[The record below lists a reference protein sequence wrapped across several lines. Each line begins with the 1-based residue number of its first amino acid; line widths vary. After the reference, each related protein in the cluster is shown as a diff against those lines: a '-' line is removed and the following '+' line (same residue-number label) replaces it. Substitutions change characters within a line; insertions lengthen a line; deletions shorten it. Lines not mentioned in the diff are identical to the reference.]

1 MKKWQLIGTTTALS
15 SALILGACGGA
26 AEKSGSGESKSSSDG
41 NKLSGEVKGDGS
53 STVAPVMEKINE
65 KFSKDQPDVSVSIG
79 VSGTGGG
86 FEKFIAGETDF
97 SNASREI
104 KPEEKEKLKNKKI
117 DYTAFK
123 VAQDGLTVAVN
134 KDNDF
139 VDELSMEELAK
150 IYGGEA
156 KTWKDVN
163 PKFPDKKIKAFSP
176 DQSHGTYD
184 FFSEEVLKKK
194 DLQSEKNADTNVI
207 VKSVQDN
214 KDSIGFFGYNFYQEN
229 KDSLKAVKIKGKDGK
244 ALAPSDDTVT
254 NGSYAL
260 SRPLFVY
267 AKNKSLQDN
276 KAFYGFMEYVID
288 QAPKAA
294 KDAGYVAL
302 KDEDYKKDKEELKKL
317 KK

>member
-15 SALILGACGGA
+15 SALLLGACGGA
-26 AEKSGSGESKSSSDG
+26 AEKSSSGESKSSGED
-41 NKLSGEVKGDGS
+41 KLSGEVKGDGS

-65 KFSKDQPDVSVSIG
+65 EFSKDQPDVSVSIG

-97 SNASREI
+97 ANASREI
-104 KPEEKEKLKNKKI
+104 KDEEKEKLKKENI
-117 DYTAFK
+117 EYTEFK

-134 KDNDF
+134 KENDF
-139 VDELSMEELAK
+139 VDELSKDELAK
-150 IYGGEA
+150 IYNGEA

-163 PKFPDKKIKAFSP
+163 SKFPDKKIKAFSP

-184 FFSEEVLKKK
+184 FFSEEVLDEK
-194 DLQSEKNADTNVI
+194 DLKSEKNADTNVI

-229 KDSLKAVKIKGKDGK
+229 KDSLKAVKIKDDKDK
-244 ALAPSDDTVT
+244 AIAPEEKTIND
-254 NGSYAL
+254 NSYPL

-267 AKNKSLQDN
+267 AKNKSLEEND
-276 KAFYGFMEYVID
+276 AFHGFMEYVIEHSK
-288 QAPKAA
+288 QAS
-294 KDAGYVAL
+294 KDAGYVPL
-302 KDEDYKKDKEELKKL
+302 KDEEYDKDKETLEKFKK
-317 KK
+317 

>member
-15 SALILGACGGA
+15 SALVLGACGGA
-26 AEKSGSGESKSSSDG
+26 ADKAGSGDSKSGSNDK
-41 NKLSGEVKGDGS
+41 KLSGEVKGDGS

-65 KFSKDQPDVSVSIG
+65 DFSKENPDVSVSIG

-97 SNASREI
+97 SNASRDI
-104 KPEEKEKLKNKKI
+104 KDEEKDKLKKEKI
-117 DYTAFK
+117 DYTEFK

-134 KDNDF
+134 KENDF
-139 VDELSMEELAK
+139 VKELSMDELAK
-150 IYGGEA
+150 IYSGKA

-163 PKFPDKKIKAFSP
+163 PKYPNKKIKAFSP

-184 FFSEEVLKKK
+184 FFSEEVLDEK
-194 DLQSEKNADTNVI
+194 DLVSEKNADTNVI

-214 KDSIGFFGYNFYQEN
+214 KDSIGFFGFNFYQEN
-229 KDSLKAVKIKGKDGK
+229 KDSLKAVKIKDDGK
-244 ALAPSDDTVT
+244 AVKPSDKTINDS
-254 NGSYAL
+254 SYPL

-267 AKNKSLQDN
+267 AKNKSLEDN

-288 QAPKAA
+288 NSKGAA

-302 KDEDYKKDKEELKKL
+302 KDEEYKKDKKTLEKFKK
-317 KK
+317 

>member
-1 MKKWQLIGTTTALS
+1 MKKWQLIGSTTALS
-15 SALILGACGGA
+15 SVLLLGACGGA
-26 AEKSGSGESKSSSDG
+26 AEKSSSGDDKSSDD
-41 NKLSGEVKGDGS
+41 KKISGEVKGDGS

-65 KFSKDQPDVSVSIG
+65 EFSKEKPDVSVSIG

-97 SNASREI
+97 SNASRDI
-104 KPEEKEKLKNKKI
+104 KDEEKEKLKQAKI
-117 DYTAFK
+117 EYTEFK

-139 VDELSMEELAK
+139 VDELSMDELAK
-150 IYGGEA
+150 IYSGEA

-163 PKFPDKKIKAFSP
+163 SKFPDKEIKAFSP

-184 FFSEEVLKKK
+184 FFSEEVLNKK
-194 DLQSEKNADTNVI
+194 DLESEKNADTNVI

-229 KDSLKAVKIKGKDGK
+229 KDSLKAVKIKGDGE
-244 ALAPSDDTVT
+244 AVEPTDETV
-254 NGSYAL
+254 NDGSYPL

-267 AKNKSLQDN
+267 AKNKSLKEND
-276 KAFYGFMEYVID
+276 AFYAFMEYVID
-288 QAPKAA
+288 KSADASKE
-294 KDAGYVAL
+294 AGYVPL
-302 KDEDYKKDKEELKKL
+302 KDDEYKKDKETLEKFKK
-317 KK
+317 

>member
-1 MKKWQLIGTTTALS
+1 MKKWQLIGSTTALS
-15 SALILGACGGA
+15 SVLLLGACGGA
-26 AEKSGSGESKSSSDG
+26 AEKSSSGDTKSLDDK
-41 NKLSGEVKGDGS
+41 KLSGEVKGDGS

-65 KFSKDQPDVSVSIG
+65 DFSAEQPDVSVSIG

-97 SNASREI
+97 SNASRDI
-104 KPEEKEKLKNKKI
+104 KDEEKEKLKKAKI
-117 DYTAFK
+117 EYTEFK

-139 VDELSMEELAK
+139 VDELSMDELAK
-150 IYGGEA
+150 IYSGKA

-163 PKFPDKKIKAFSP
+163 SKFPDKKIKAFSP

-184 FFSEEVLKKK
+184 FFSEEVLDEK

-229 KDSLKAVKIKGKDGK
+229 KDSLKAVKIKDDGK
-244 ALAPSDDTVT
+244 AVEPTDKTV
-254 NGSYAL
+254 NDGSYPL

-267 AKNKSLQDN
+267 AKNKSLEDN
-276 KAFYGFMEYVID
+276 DAFYGFMEYVID
-288 QAPKAA
+288 NSAEAA
-294 KDAGYVAL
+294 KDAGYVPL
-302 KDEDYKKDKEELKKL
+302 KDDEYKEDKETLEKFKK
-317 KK
+317 

>member
-1 MKKWQLIGTTTALS
+1 MKKWQTIGSMTALS
-15 SALILGACGGA
+15 SVLLLGACGGA
-26 AEKSGSGESKSSSDG
+26 AEKANSGDSKSSGD
-41 NKLSGEVKGDGS
+41 KLSGEVKGDGS

-65 KFSKDQPDVSVSIG
+65 EFSSEQPDVSVSIG

-97 SNASREI
+97 ANASREI
-104 KPEEKEKLKNKKI
+104 KPEEKEKLKKEKI

-134 KDNDF
+134 KENDF
-139 VDELSMEELAK
+139 VDELSKEELAK
-150 IYGGEA
+150 IYSGEA

-163 PKFPDKKIKAFSP
+163 SKFPDKEIKAFSP

-184 FFSEEVLKKK
+184 FFSEEVLDKK
-194 DLQSEKNADTNVI
+194 DLESEKNADTNVI

-229 KDSLKAVKIKGKDGK
+229 KDSLKAVKIKGEDGK
-244 ALAPSDDTVT
+244 AVEPSEKTVKD
-254 NGSYAL
+254 GSYAL

-267 AKNKSLQDN
+267 AKNKSLEDN
-276 KAFYGFMEYVID
+276 KAFHGFMEFVVD
-288 QAPKAA
+288 KAPKAS
-294 KDAGYVAL
+294 KDAGYVPL
-302 KDEDYKKDKEELKKL
+302 NDDEYKKDKEELKKL

>member
-1 MKKWQLIGTTTALS
+1 MKKWQLIGSTTALS
-15 SALILGACGGA
+15 SVLLLGACGGA
-26 AEKSGSGESKSSSDG
+26 AEKSSSGDTKSSDDK
-41 NKLSGEVKGDGS
+41 KLSGEVEGDGS

-65 KFSKDQPDVSVSIG
+65 DFSAEQPDVSVSIG

-97 SNASREI
+97 SNASRDI
-104 KPEEKEKLKNKKI
+104 KDEEKEKLKKAKI
-117 DYTAFK
+117 EYTEFK

-139 VDELSMEELAK
+139 VDELSMDELAK
-150 IYGGEA
+150 IYSGKA

-163 PKFPDKKIKAFSP
+163 SKFPDKKIKAFSP

-184 FFSEEVLKKK
+184 FFSEEVLDEK

-229 KDSLKAVKIKGKDGK
+229 KDSLKAVKIKDDGK
-244 ALAPSDDTVT
+244 AIEPTDKTV
-254 NGSYAL
+254 NDGSYPL

-267 AKNKSLQDN
+267 AKNKSLEDN
-276 KAFYGFMEYVID
+276 DAFYGFMEYVID
-288 QAPKAA
+288 SSADAA
-294 KDAGYVAL
+294 KDAGYVPL
-302 KDEDYKKDKEELKKL
+302 KDDEYKEDKETLEKFKK
-317 KK
+317 

>member
-1 MKKWQLIGTTTALS
+1 MKKWQLIGSTTALS
-15 SALILGACGGA
+15 SVLLLGACGGA
-26 AEKSGSGESKSSSDG
+26 AEKSSSGDTKSSDDK
-41 NKLSGEVKGDGS
+41 KLSGEVKGDGS

-65 KFSKDQPDVSVSIG
+65 DFSAEQPDVSVSIG

-97 SNASREI
+97 SNASRDI
-104 KPEEKEKLKNKKI
+104 KDEEKEKLKKAKI
-117 DYTAFK
+117 EYTEFK

-139 VDELSMEELAK
+139 VDELSMDELAK
-150 IYGGEA
+150 IYSGKA

-163 PKFPDKKIKAFSP
+163 SKFPDKKIKAFSP

-184 FFSEEVLKKK
+184 FFSEEVLDEK

-229 KDSLKAVKIKGKDGK
+229 KDSLKAVKIKDDGK
-244 ALAPSDDTVT
+244 AIEPTDKTV
-254 NGSYAL
+254 NDGSYPL

-267 AKNKSLQDN
+267 AKNKSLEDN
-276 KAFYGFMEYVID
+276 DAFYGFMEYVID
-288 QAPKAA
+288 NSADAA
-294 KDAGYVAL
+294 KDAGYVPL
-302 KDEDYKKDKEELKKL
+302 KDDEYKEDKETLEKFKK
-317 KK
+317 